1 MGIGNNIPPP
11 ADAFDWQTICN
22 LNNMNTIGQQLP
34 PSIATPAT
42 NRKRKQQQSEDDEED
57 MYTKRRKLN
66 GQTTKIKQETKIK
79 KEKKTKKKKKRKKK
93 SYSDNHSGDDSNDEM
108 NSIYNHHLY
117 KYNAADS
124 FVGIRTKDGEVRIQ
138 IPRGKVEGDSIKSN
152 RPKVDFSV
160 FGHACSDKIEDIL
173 QAKKRT
179 RYVRGLSEEEK
190 KTRRREQNR
199 NAAAR
204 SRARKNAM
212 ISKVIQLHQE
222 NMGLRA
228 FVAENITQTK
238 YLRDEVNRLSSMLIQ
253 QQHQLVQQ
261 QPTQTMQEQQPT
273 QSSLFD

>member
-1 MGIGNNIPPP
+1 
-11 ADAFDWQTICN
+11 
-22 LNNMNTIGQQLP
+22 
-34 PSIATPAT
+34 
-42 NRKRKQQQSEDDEED
+42 
-57 MYTKRRKLN
+57 
-66 GQTTKIKQETKIK
+66 
-79 KEKKTKKKKKRKKK
+79 
-93 SYSDNHSGDDSNDEM
+93 M

-117 KYNAADS
+117 KQSYGAEDS

-152 RPKVDFSV
+152 RPKVEFSV

-228 FVAENITQTK
+228 FVAENISQTK
-238 YLRDEVNRLSSMLIQ
+238 VLRDELNRLNSALAA
-253 QQHQLVQQ
+253 HQFGHSAVNSPAAELNMIPLPVSTA
-261 QPTQTMQEQQPT
+261 PSVEEK
-273 QSSLFD
+273 SVFDV

>member
-79 KEKKTKKKKKRKKK
+79 KEKENKKKKQRKKK

-152 RPKVDFSV
+152 RPKVKFSV

-179 RYVRGLSEEEK
+179 RYVRGLSEEK

-238 YLRDEVNRLSSMLIQ
+238 ILRDEISRLNQLHSQLSMPQYLM
-253 QQHQLVQQ
+253 
-261 QPTQTMQEQQPT
+261 QTHPA
-273 QSSLFD
+273 SVHSANP

>member
-1 MGIGNNIPPP
+1 
-11 ADAFDWQTICN
+11 
-22 LNNMNTIGQQLP
+22 
-34 PSIATPAT
+34 
-42 NRKRKQQQSEDDEED
+42 
-57 MYTKRRKLN
+57 
-66 GQTTKIKQETKIK
+66 
-79 KEKKTKKKKKRKKK
+79 
-93 SYSDNHSGDDSNDEM
+93 M

-117 KYNAADS
+117 KQSYGAEDS

-152 RPKVDFSV
+152 RPKVEFSV
-160 FGHACSDKIEDIL
+160 FGNACSDKIEDIL

-222 NMGLRA
+222 NIG
-228 FVAENITQTK
+228 QTK
-238 YLRDEVNRLSSMLIQ
+238 LLRDELERLNRYIQSNQMRNNQMQNNQRTQPLQ
-253 QQHQLVQQ
+253 QQRSIESASVAH
-261 QPTQTMQEQQPT
+261 PPRTPPRPP
-273 QSSLFD
+273 